1 MPRLRLGTRGSLL
14 ARMQAMLVQRLI
26 NIRHP
31 YLEFESVIIKT
42 TGDQIIDR
50 PLYEEGGKGLFIKE
64 LELALLEDRIDF
76 AVHSCKDMP
85 VTMPLVDE
93 SELVIAA
100 ITMRE
105 EARDALIC
113 EKAATIDEL
122 PPRATV
128 AVGSLRRKCQLL
140 ARRSDLR
147 FAPLRGN
154 IDTRIKK
161 LRAGEFDATI
171 LALAGLRRAGLFDPG
186 IMFSIP
192 PEVMLPAPGQGGLA
206 LQCRKNDTK
215 TRRILEDCDEPRERA
230 AVEAERAIVAAMRCD
245 CHSPIGVYAS
255 VLDNQIEIRA
265 ILGGP
270 DGQLPI
276 KRAQA
281 SGDAANLAEIISR
294 IVRQLS

>member
-1 MPRLRLGTRGSLL
+1 
-14 ARMQAMLVQRLI
+14 MQSVMVEA
-26 NIRHP
+26 NIRIDHP
-31 YLEFESVIIKT
+31 DVEIETVIIKT
-42 TGDQIIDR
+42 TGDQITDR

-64 LELALLEDRIDF
+64 LELALLENRIDF

-113 EKAATIDEL
+113 EKAATIDDL
-122 PPRATV
+122 PRGATV
-128 AVGSLRRKCQLL
+128 AVGSLRRKCQLMD
-140 ARRSDLR
+140 RRSDLR
-147 FAPLRGN
+147 FVPLRGN

-161 LRAGEFDATI
+161 LRAGEFDATV
-171 LALAGLRRAGLFDPG
+171 LALAGVQRAALMDPS

-192 PEVMLPAPGQGGLA
+192 VEVMLPAPGQGAIA
-206 LQCRKNDTK
+206 LQCRKNDPQ
-215 TRRILEDCDEPRERA
+215 TRKILESCNDPRQRA
-230 AVEAERAIVAAMRCD
+230 EVEAERAVVAAMHCD
-245 CHSPIGVYAS
+245 CHSPIGVYARI
-255 VLDNQIEIRA
+255 DAIGTTMEIRA

-281 SGDAANLAEIISR
+281 SGDAANPTEIITE

>member
-1 MPRLRLGTRGSLL
+1 
-14 ARMQAMLVQRLI
+14 MQSVMVEA
-26 NIRHP
+26 NIRMDHP
-31 YLEFESVIIKT
+31 DVEIETIIIKT
-42 TGDQIIDR
+42 TGDQITDR

-64 LELALLEDRIDF
+64 LELALLENRIDF

-113 EKAATIDEL
+113 EKAATIDDL
-122 PPRATV
+122 PPGATV
-128 AVGSLRRKCQLL
+128 AVGSLRRKCQLMD
-140 ARRSDLR
+140 RRNDLR

-192 PEVMLPAPGQGGLA
+192 PEVMLPAPGQGALA
-206 LQCRKNDTK
+206 LQCRKDDTK

-230 AVEAERAIVAAMRCD
+230 AVEAERAVVAAMHCD

-265 ILGGP
+265 VLGGS
-270 DGQLPI
+270 DGQLPL
-276 KRAQA
+276 KWAKA
-281 SGDAANLAEIISR
+281 AGDASNPAPIIAR